1 MKYNLYYF
9 LFFYVFIY
17 MGNAVYGTF
26 IPIYFLD
33 VGFTQTQIGTLLS
46 LGPLVAILAQP
57 IWGSLSDRSKTKN
70 RILKIMIGGCGLVAL
85 LYPISD
91 NFSYLL
97 IMICV
102 FTMFQASVFALT
114 DTITLEVLDRQRS
127 GSYGMIRL
135 GGTIGFA
142 IMSIVFGIIAKNH
155 IGSLFWVYSVI
166 MLISFLLILR
176 FPVIEGHQSQGRKMR
191 IWVLLKNRKLMMYLA
206 INFVL
211 QITLG
216 YYYAFFPI
224 YFREMGGDNV
234 LLGWSMV
241 VSSLSEIPFL
251 LLSGKIFKR
260 VKISYILLGAAFATT
275 VRWYLFSSIENPYW
289 VLPVQ
294 LLHGLIF
301 IVLSVTMAT
310 IINKEVPMELKA
322 SGQTFNG
329 LLSLGVARIIGSFFG
344 GIASAHIGMH
354 KVFLYNSIVSL
365 VCLAVFAVFFRLQSE
380 RKQPRAATL

>member
-1 MKYNLYYF
+1 
-9 LFFYVFIY
+9 

-344 GIASAHIGMH
+344 GIASEHIGMH